1 LADYVVKV
9 REKGLITLPEE
20 LVEKYGLREGS
31 ELLLRDEGG
40 RMTLE
45 PRYRMEDLF
54 GVAREHVAVLYEAVR
69 ELHEE
74 RRREARS

>member
-1 LADYVVKV
+1 MADYVVKV
-9 REKGLITLPEE
+9 RGKGMIILPKEV
-20 LVEKYGLREGS
+20 VEKYGLKEGS

-45 PRYRMEDLF
+45 LRYSIEDLF
-54 GVAREHVAVLYEAVR
+54 GVAREHATALYEAIR

>member
-1 LADYVVKV
+1 MADYVVKV
-9 REKGLITLPEE
+9 REKGLIALPKEI
-20 LVEKYGLREGS
+20 VEKYGLREGS

-45 PRYRMEDLF
+45 PRYSIKDLF
-54 GVAREHVAVLYEAVR
+54 GMASEHAEAIYEAIR